1 MNSAKNNRKQL
12 NVSNNIGKIGLEENN
27 YIYAEAT
34 DVMGNLVYK
43 TEEITNIDN
52 EGPIINVNPDGG
64 NYELVYE
71 YI

>member
-1 MNSAKNNRKQL
+1 MKNNRKQI

-43 TEEITNIDN
+43 TEQERFHAFLLREKAKETL
-52 EGPIINVNPDGG
+52 NPYD
-64 NYELVYE
+64 E
-71 YI
+71 